1 VTVGFGLLGSGY
13 MGRTYAACLT
23 RHVTDGRLVAVT
35 CGTRAS
41 ALAAE
46 FHCDTEASVDT
57 ILRRDDVDA
66 VIIATPQS
74 VHEEQCVAAAAAG
87 KHVYT
92 EKPMA
97 RTVAECDRMALACAA
112 ASVRLA
118 VNKVLR
124 YREAP
129 LAARELVRSGRIG
142 EVRMI
147 VARDVYPGFIIAEK
161 KWAAG
166 ADQGPPYLDWGV
178 HCHDLMRWLVDD
190 DPVSAFAL
198 FNSFT
203 RQPPSDQSAMVQFS
217 FRRGAMAQVWMSYEV
232 PPPGL
237 APPDWFLVVGSE
249 GIVDCDTYGAVKLGQ
264 GERWELYAQQPAF
277 DPLGDYLHPARLK
290 GFAAQL
296 QDFIDSVQNSREP
309 AVGAKDGRA
318 AVEMAE
324 AAERSARTGRAV
336 AIPLS

>member
-1 VTVGFGLLGSGY
+1 MTVGFGLLGAGY
-13 MGRTYAACLT
+13 MGRSYAACLT
-23 RHVTDGRLVAVT
+23 RHVRNGRLVAVSS
-35 CGTRAS
+35 GSRAP

-46 FHCDTEASVDT
+46 FNCDVEPSLEAV
-57 ILRRDDVDA
+57 LARHDVDA

-74 VHEEQCVAAAAAG
+74 VHVEQCVAAAAAG

-97 RTVAECDRMALACAA
+97 RTVAECDVMTTACAA
-112 ASVRLA
+112 ASVRLG

-129 LAARELVRSGRIG
+129 LAARDLIRSGQIG

-147 VARDVYPGFIIAEK
+147 VARDVYAGFLIEDK

-178 HCHDLMRWLVDD
+178 HCHDLMRWLCDD
-190 DPVSAFAL
+190 EPASAFAL
-198 FNSFT
+198 FGSFT
-203 RQPPSDQSAMVQFS
+203 DEKPSSQSAMVQFA
-217 FRRGAMAQVWMSYEV
+217 FHRGVMAQVWMSYEL
-232 PPPGL
+232 PPPAL
-237 APPDWFLVVGSE
+237 TPADWFLVVGSD
-249 GIVDCDTYGAVKLGQ
+249 GMVDCDTYGAVKLGR
-264 GERWELYAQQPAF
+264 GDRWRTVAQQPAF

-296 QDFIDSVQNSREP
+296 QDFIDSVERGREP

-324 AAERSARTGRAV
+324 AAELSARTGRAV
-336 AIPLS
+336 SFPIG